1 MVLIN
6 PVNVTQPGLNIYS
19 TLKQIRK
26 PSVLYQQNILFF
38 VCFVMRVVPRKKSK
52 RKDWVEN
59 NSKIGF
65 KPETEGTEKT

>member
-6 PVNVTQPGLNIYS
+6 PVNVTQPGLNICS
-19 TLKQIRK
+19 ILEQIWK
-26 PSVLYQQNILFF
+26 PSVLYQQNILFLF
-38 VCFVMRVVPRKKSK
+38 VFVMRVVPRKKSI